1 MITLDNGKY
10 AIQFQALKKDNDEP
24 SVMADYLSQVA
35 VVTKQDDFLA
45 LSLLFQSE
53 QTITGFQIDRGDGEF
68 VEAIEKHV
76 DEEMERRSEA
86 FALNTLHKHMPVRV
100 QYEVAHEG
108 KTFEGDE
115 MLRLVFDED
124 SLKKVDESSL

>member
-1 MITLDNGKY
+1 MITLNNGKY
-10 AIQFQALKKDNDEP
+10 AIHLQTLKKDTDEA
-24 SVMADYLSQVA
+24 SVMTDYLSQVA

-45 LSLLFQSE
+45 LSLLLQSE

-68 VEAIEKHV
+68 VEAIDKHV

-86 FALNTLHKHMPVRV
+86 FEINTLHKDTLARV

-108 KTFEGDE
+108 KTFKGDE
-115 MLRLVFDED
+115 TFRLVFDED
-124 SLKKVDESSL
+124 SLEKVE

>member
-1 MITLDNGKY
+1 MINLNNGKY
-10 AIQFQALKKDNDEP
+10 AIHLQALKKDTDEA

-45 LSLLFQSE
+45 LSLLLQSE

-68 VEAIEKHV
+68 VEAIDKHV

-86 FALNTLHKHMPVRV
+86 FEINTLRKETPARV

-108 KTFEGDE
+108 KTFKGDE
-115 MLRLVFDED
+115 MFRLVFDED
-124 SLKKVDESSL
+124 SLEKVE

>member
-1 MITLDNGKY
+1 MITLDEGKY
-10 AIQFQALKKDNDEP
+10 SIQFQAFKKDTDEA

-76 DEEMERRSEA
+76 DKEMERRSEA
-86 FALNTLHKHMPVRV
+86 FELITLGKEIPVRV

-108 KTFEGDE
+108 KAFKGDE
-115 MLRLVFDED
+115 MFRLVFDED
-124 SLKKVDESSL
+124 SLEKVD